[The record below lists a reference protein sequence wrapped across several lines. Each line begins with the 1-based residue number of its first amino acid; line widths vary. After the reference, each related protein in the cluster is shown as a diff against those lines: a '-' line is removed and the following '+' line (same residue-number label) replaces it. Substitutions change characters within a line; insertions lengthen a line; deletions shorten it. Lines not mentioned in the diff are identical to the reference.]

1 MDCTYDED
9 VCCCT
14 LNKAFGFRPKVAIA
28 LISNLGSASEVFRLS
43 GKDLDRLLGKD
54 SAARAMIC
62 GKSLSES
69 RKELDSLYSQ
79 GCSFTYY
86 GAKDYPGLLKECEDP
101 PVGLYV
107 KSVSSPDNIFRKNP
121 AIAVVGTRDISDY
134 GREWCRKITG
144 SVCRAEPAPA
154 IVSGLALGTDVTAHS
169 TALEHGAPTIAV
181 MATGIDSVYPARHA
195 GIARR
200 IASTPGCALIT
211 DYPPGT
217 APLQINFL
225 RRNRIIAGLGRA
237 TLLIESKAKGGGML
251 TARLAFSYSRD
262 VFALP
267 GRIDDIRSQGCN
279 ILIKEKIAEPILSE
293 AWLVQNIGLK
303 LKDTGN
309 SPDPADE
316 VRSVYSGKFGKD
328 KIGILAGI
336 VLDIRTRRGITVEEL
351 AADAGLSYKET
362 LEYTALL
369 ESDGI
374 IYTDLQQR
382 CYIRLK

>member
-1 MDCTYDED
+1 M
-9 VCCCT
+9 
-14 LNKAFGFRPKVAIA
+14 
-28 LISNLGSASEVFRLS
+28 
-43 GKDLDRLLGKD
+43 
-54 SAARAMIC
+54 
-62 GKSLSES
+62 
-69 RKELDSLYSQ
+69 
-79 GCSFTYY
+79 
-86 GAKDYPGLLKECEDP
+86 
-101 PVGLYV
+101 
-107 KSVSSPDNIFRKNP
+107 
-121 AIAVVGTRDISDY
+121 
-134 GREWCRKITG
+134 
-144 SVCRAEPAPA
+144 
-154 IVSGLALGTDVTAHS
+154 
-169 TALEHGAPTIAV
+169 
-181 MATGIDSVYPARHA
+181 
-195 GIARR
+195 
-200 IASTPGCALIT
+200 
-211 DYPPGT
+211 
-217 APLQINFL
+217 
-225 RRNRIIAGLGRA
+225 
-237 TLLIESKAKGGGML
+237 
-251 TARLAFSYSRD
+251 
-262 VFALP
+262 FALP

-351 AADAGLSYKET
+351 AAGAGLSYKET